1 MLHSLRVHG
10 VASFGGLHHAA
21 RAGDRLL
28 FIAAAEGGVGGEKDV
43 VLGGVG
49 VEEVLDGVGG
59 VVGRVLAVADTLVA
73 LKKLKIGD

>member
-1 MLHSLRVHG
+1 M
-10 VASFGGLHHAA
+10 
-21 RAGDRLL
+21 
-28 FIAAAEGGVGGEKDV
+28 
-43 VLGGVG
+43 VLGGVD